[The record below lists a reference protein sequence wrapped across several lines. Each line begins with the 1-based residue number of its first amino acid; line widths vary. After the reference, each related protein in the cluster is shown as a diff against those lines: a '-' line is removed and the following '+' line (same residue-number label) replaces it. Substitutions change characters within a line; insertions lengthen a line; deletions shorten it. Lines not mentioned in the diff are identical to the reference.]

1 MAYQFNKKIN
11 HWIDILKGEDIN
23 GYITGSCLLESDFD
37 AWTSKPDIDIFVPSD
52 RELIK
57 LVTLLQYKY
66 DFKLGAM
73 NTDLSRRQEEKKMQW
88 VMQGKQNKKG
98 LTSSSLATIK
108 VNKDEVIVN
117 ISTKYGQKSL
127 AAVLCDFDMSII
139 MRGWDI
145 QAKAG
150 LDLRT
155 QWADDPKVAVPNPMR
170 VVNDDM
176 IRTAYFV
183 RQFDRVIKYW
193 DRGFDTRAVAKHDLK
208 LIDTILKGGNIW
220 TSQASQDFYD
230 KFAEEFIETRE
241 RIAAWLKD
249 KED

>member
-1 MAYQFNKKIN
+1 
-11 HWIDILKGEDIN
+11 
-23 GYITGSCLLESDFD
+23 
-37 AWTSKPDIDIFVPSD
+37 
-52 RELIK
+52 
-57 LVTLLQYKY
+57 
-66 DFKLGAM
+66 
-73 NTDLSRRQEEKKMQW
+73 MQW
-88 VMQGKQNKKG
+88 VMQGKQNKNG
-98 LTSSSLATIK
+98 LTSTSLATIK
-108 VNKDEVIVN
+108 MNKDDAIIN

-127 AAVLCDFDMSII
+127 AAVLSDFDMSII

-145 QAKAG
+145 KAKAG

-155 QWADDPKVAVPNPMR
+155 QWTDDPKVAVPNPMR
-170 VVNDDM
+170 IVNDDM

-208 LIDTILKGGNIW
+208 LIDNVLKSGNIW
-220 TSQASQDFYD
+220 TSQASQDFYN

-241 RIAAWLKD
+241 RIEAWLKD